1 MMMSGEHMDKKMS
14 DKELIAREFDKF
26 GEMLDK
32 EEHMTDDIKSAILD
46 YWYDQVYED
55 VEIDD

>member
-1 MMMSGEHMDKKMS
+1 MSGEHMDKKMS

>member
-1 MMMSGEHMDKKMS
+1 MKSGELMDKKMS
-14 DKELIAREFDKF
+14 DAELIAREFDKF

-32 EEHMTDDIKSAILD
+32 EKHMTDDIKCAILD
-46 YWYDQVYED
+46 YWYDQVYEG